1 MSGES
6 KPVSTMS
13 RGLLEGLRENTGW
26 AVGVGLL
33 MLGIGVLSMLAPL
46 TSAVA
51 ITVTVGV
58 LLMIGGG
65 GQIALALRAGV
76 LGKGLLL
83 VLTGAVSALVG
94 LLLVLQPLT
103 GIATITLFLAV
114 YFLVSGILAV
124 IAAFNLRPDAG
135 WRWMLAS
142 GVVTFLLGL
151 LIWRQWPLSGAWAIG
166 VLFGVQLASSG
177 AALVVIGTAMR
188 RALKSLAPAA

>member
-1 MSGES
+1 MSAES
-6 KPVSTMS
+6 KPISTMG

-26 AVGVGLL
+26 AVGVGSL
-33 MLGIGVLSMLAPL
+33 MLGIGVLSVLAPL

-58 LLMIGGG
+58 LLMIGGA

-76 LGKGLLL
+76 LGRGLLL

-135 WRWMLAS
+135 WLWMLAN

-166 VLFGVQLASSG
+166 VLFGVQLVSSG

-188 RALKSLAPAA
+188 RALKSVAPAA

>member
-1 MSGES
+1 MGAPS
-6 KPVSTMS
+6 KPITSVS
-13 RGLLEGLRENTGW
+13 RGLLDALRENTAW
-26 AVGVGLL
+26 AIGVGLL
-33 MLGIGVLSMLAPL
+33 MLGVGVLSVLAPL

-51 ITVTVGV
+51 ITVSVGV
-58 LLMIGGG
+58 LLMVGGA
-65 GQIALALRAGV
+65 GQIALALRAGAW
-76 LGKGLLL
+76 GRGLLL
-83 VLTGAVSALVG
+83 VLTGAVSSLVG

-103 GIATITLFLAV
+103 GIATIALFLAV

-166 VLFGVQLASSG
+166 VLFGLQLASSG
-177 AALVVIGTAMR
+177 AALVVIGSAMR
-188 RALKSLAPAA
+188 RAVKAVTP

>member
-1 MSGES
+1 MNAPS
-6 KPVSTMS
+6 KPITSVS
-13 RGLLEGLRENTGW
+13 RGLLDALRENTAW
-26 AVGVGLL
+26 AIGVGLL
-33 MLGIGVLSMLAPL
+33 MLGVGVLSVLAPL

-51 ITVTVGV
+51 ITVSVGV
-58 LLMIGGG
+58 LLMVGGA
-65 GQIALALRAGV
+65 GQIALALRAGAW
-76 LGKGLLL
+76 GRGLLL

-103 GIATITLFLAV
+103 GIATIALFLAV

-166 VLFGVQLASSG
+166 VLFGLQLASSG
-177 AALVVIGTAMR
+177 AALVVIGSAMR
-188 RALKSLAPAA
+188 RALKAVTP

>member
-1 MSGES
+1 MRS
-6 KPVSTMS
+6 
-13 RGLLEGLRENTGW
+13 LR
-26 AVGVGLL
+26 
-33 MLGIGVLSMLAPL
+33 LGIGVRSVLAPL

-58 LLMIGGG
+58 LLMIGGA

-76 LGKGLLL
+76 LGRGLLL

-135 WRWMLAS
+135 WLWMLAN

-166 VLFGVQLASSG
+166 VLFGVQLVSSG

-188 RALKSLAPAA
+188 RALKSVAPAA